1 MEALQIVSSFYCFL
15 PSWHDKIEFFVHGL
29 VSVLWWWVFFFSF
42 SFAFPGCGSRVRW
55 PGGRERRRL
64 ECLHVDWEPPDRAH
78 GLPVAEEQIYS
89 QASEVKERLHSWSP
103 RGTLWRLLQPRKAVQ
118 AAGLQSSWKE
128 RLILKGNRKRGE
140 DLFSKLLF
148 ICIMQKIYICCVLR
162 GCRCSKKTQ
171 RLELL

>member
-29 VSVLWWWVFFFSF
+29 VSVLWWWVFFFFLLICF
-42 SFAFPGCGSRVRW
+42 SWLWQSCQVA
-55 PGGRERRRL
+55 RRRL

-128 RLILKGNRKRGE
+128 RLILKGNRKWGE